1 MLSRVNFRELNDV
14 STVAYFEGGIIAIL
28 QLNPVIH
35 LRFINFSLNASCF
48 GYRARAENIKEGDG

>member
-28 QLNPVIH
+28 QLNPVIY
-35 LRFINFSLNASCF
+35 LRF
-48 GYRARAENIKEGDG
+48 Y

>member
-1 MLSRVNFRELNDV
+1 MLSRVNLRELNDV

-35 LRFINFSLNASCF
+35 LRF
-48 GYRARAENIKEGDG
+48 Y